1 MVIGGDLA
9 FAVHSYYLDLKP
21 VKNITMDPNPGFTT
35 NQCTFF
41 HYTGT
46 LHILQ
51 HRFPCIVHWTP
62 WTRKAFFTSPKELPL
77 LYSELLR
84 LQNEPRRVPVLSS
97 LHLFRERFHG
107 SRTRLH
113 GFSVSIRVSEDEL
126 LHGWNTDDA
135 TLLHIEPPLLHGD
148 PSWLE
153 GEVPRFRVE
162 SSWLREWAPRLQN
175 EPWQLKDEL

>member
-1 MVIGGDLA
+1 
-9 FAVHSYYLDLKP
+9 
-21 VKNITMDPNPGFTT
+21 
-35 NQCTFF
+35 
-41 HYTGT
+41 
-46 LHILQ
+46 
-51 HRFPCIVHWTP
+51 
-62 WTRKAFFTSPKELPL
+62 
-77 LYSELLR
+77 
-84 LQNEPRRVPVLSS
+84 
-97 LHLFRERFHG
+97 
-107 SRTRLH
+107 
-113 GFSVSIRVSEDEL
+113 VSIRVSEDEL